1 MDKVGLII
9 FDGVRAFDYAV
20 VDEVWGPHRALP
32 VPTPLSELRVCA
44 PGRRPVRL
52 TGGLRRTPEFGL
64 DALTDCDLV
73 IVPGMEDP
81 GTIPPPAV
89 LNALRTAYAGGTPV
103 ASLCAGA
110 FVLAAA
116 GLLDGRTAT
125 THWAFADQLA
135 QRYPAVTVNP
145 QVLFAGD
152 GQVWTSAGVAA
163 GIDMCLHLIR
173 QAHGQKTASALAR
186 AMVTAPH
193 RPGGQAQFIT
203 TPVPP
208 QLPGDDPITRI
219 CRTVIA
225 RPAEPWTVAD
235 MARTA
240 FMAERTF
247 ARRFAQATGTTPL
260 RWLLTQRL
268 LLAQELLEDSDEPI
282 ENVAARCG
290 FGSAVSLRQH
300 FQRHLRT
307 SPSDYRRTFRGQTG

>member
-1 MDKVGLII
+1 MEKVGLII

-20 VDEVWGPHRALP
+20 VDEVWGPHRGLP
-32 VPTPLSELRVCA
+32 VPTPLSELRICA

-52 TGGLRRTPEFGL
+52 TGGLRRTPQFGL
-64 DALTDCDLV
+64 DALVGCDLV

-81 GTIPPPAV
+81 GTVTPPAV
-89 LNALRTAYAGGTPV
+89 LNAVRTAYRGGTPV

-110 FVLAAA
+110 FVLAEA

-135 QRYPAVTVNP
+135 QRYPAVMVNP

-193 RPGGQAQFIT
+193 RTGGQAQFIT

-208 QLPGDDPITRI
+208 RLPSDDPIARV
-219 CRTVIA
+219 CRTIIA
-225 RPAEPWTVAD
+225 QPAEPWTVAD

-240 FMAERTF
+240 LMAERTF
-247 ARRFAQATGTTPL
+247 ARRFTQATGTTPL
-260 RWLLTQRL
+260 RWLLVQRL
-268 LLAQELLEDSDEPI
+268 LFAQELLEDSDESI

-300 FQRHLRT
+300 FQRHLHT
-307 SPSDYRRTFRGQTG
+307 SPSDYRRTFRRQVS